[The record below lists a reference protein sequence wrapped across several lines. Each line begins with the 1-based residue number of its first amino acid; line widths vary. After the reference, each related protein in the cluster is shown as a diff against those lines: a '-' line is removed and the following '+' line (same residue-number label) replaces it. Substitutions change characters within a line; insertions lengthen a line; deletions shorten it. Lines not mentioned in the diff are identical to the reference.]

1 MKTKIILDTVTEMVI
16 QPYQLIEQKM
26 RNFEFDG
33 ERETNRLYI
42 YYVLVKQQD
51 QNDEIWDN
59 PFTNYAHI
67 QLKTL
72 MVHDQKHEMYLFMK
86 ISSIN
91 KYEIDHLIDHLEML
105 IEGPGHYKMIKR
117 NMNFLARE
125 GTPILDFI
133 TFFKWTQGQI

>member
-1 MKTKIILDTVTEMVI
+1 
-16 QPYQLIEQKM
+16 
-26 RNFEFDG
+26 
-33 ERETNRLYI
+33 
-42 YYVLVKQQD
+42 
-51 QNDEIWDN
+51 
-59 PFTNYAHI
+59 
-67 QLKTL
+67 